1 VKLNQLKPGLG
12 AVRSRKRVGHGPG
25 SGHGKRC
32 CRGNK
37 GQKARN
43 KVKIWFE
50 GGQMP
55 LQRRLP
61 KRGFKN
67 PGREEYEVVNLKR
80 IAERFTEGEEVN
92 PDTLRSKKL
101 IRKSD
106 IKIKILAD
114 GEVGFPLNFTVHAI
128 SVKAKEVI
136 ERVGGTV
143 SLLE

>member
-1 VKLNQLKPGLG
+1 VKLNQLKPRRG
-12 AVRSRKRVGHGPG
+12 AVKSRKRVGHGPG

-61 KRGFKN
+61 KRGFRSLS
-67 PGREEYEVVNLKR
+67 REEYEVVNLKR

-101 IRKSD
+101 VVKNYT
-106 IKIKILAD
+106 KIKVLGD

-128 SVKAKEVI
+128 SAKAKGVI
-136 ERVGGTV
+136 ERAGGKV
-143 SLLE
+143 SLLA